1 MREAQFVKSLTV
13 ALSVDVYQKIKE
25 ITDDEKISMAHW
37 VRRAVDH
44 ALEGDA
50 VEEE

>member
-1 MREAQFVKSLTV
+1 MREAEFTKSLTV

-25 ITDDEKISMAHW
+25 ITDDKKISMAHW
-37 VRRAVDH
+37 VRLAIDETLKGVS
-44 ALEGDA
+44 